1 MDSAGRVSDVRGR
14 KGPDARRSHGVRG
27 RSGRF
32 LVPDSERHGASFTRV
47 GEWLEGTA
55 KTWLRRDGVLAV
67 LLILLSLTW
76 SAVAIGNGPAVSR
89 YDEWTY
95 IDYSR
100 KVADG
105 HVPVR
110 GEKLATASLE
120 DWSCRGME
128 GRIRGV
134 APPPCKAAEAGRN
147 PAKWPLKGENYNGFH
162 PPLYFAAAGY
172 GGKAVAA
179 VAGTGFV
186 TGARWISAL
195 FVAGGVAAL
204 FLAIRAWKA
213 SRVAAFGGA
222 LLGLATPAVAASA
235 AIVHNDAVTL
245 LAGAAAVWVGARIFV
260 HRRLGWGA
268 PAALTAAIACTRVIS
283 LAAMVTVMI
292 VVALA
297 ALAPER
303 FGLCRQGCVRR
314 QVRRRLVRVVL
325 ANALATAGPYLAWT
339 AWQNARTPAG
349 YIPAISGLSTASV
362 DENGLRYVLPSILD
376 AYGLTD
382 PRTDFYFQPGIKS
395 GTTFLWADL
404 LYVFYS
410 LLPVVALIGLW
421 HSRQRRAVAL
431 ATGGGPAVAAGIVQ
445 ARELATSASYFRTV
459 SGRYAVSI
467 AALYCAAASLIADR
481 PRWRWGLVGF
491 AVAGYLLL
499 MLGVVGASSLEE
511 VNEDLRR

>member
-1 MDSAGRVSDVRGR
+1 MRALRAGWWGGSWGR
-14 KGPDARRSHGVRG
+14 PLARRAGQAQGHAAFRLTEAD
-27 RSGRF
+27 R
-32 LVPDSERHGASFTRV
+32 TV
-47 GEWLEGTA
+47 GSTP
-55 KTWLRRDGVLAV
+55 TPPPSRRRDH
-67 LLILLSLTW
+67 LLSLPWVIAGLALAAFLLPRTYLR
-76 SAVAIGNGPAVSR
+76 AVAPGVQTGPLLVAAVLVSL
-89 YDEWTY
+89 
-95 IDYSR
+95 
-100 KVADG
+100 
-105 HVPVR
+105 
-110 GEKLATASLE
+110 LAL
-120 DWSCRGME
+120 
-128 GRIRGV
+128 
-134 APPPCKAAEAGRN
+134 
-147 PAKWPLKGENYNGFH
+147 
-162 PPLYFAAAGY
+162 AAAGASTARSTL
-172 GGKAVAA
+172 GARVIGPVLVLAA
-179 VAGTGFV
+179 VP
-186 TGARWISAL
+186 AL
-195 FVAGGVAAL
+195 SNGMIPGGHLV
-204 FLAIRAWKA
+204 
-213 SRVAAFGGA
+213 SR
-222 LLGLATPAVAASA
+222 LLPHGPNAVVLA
-235 AIVHNDAVTL
+235 AIGIELMA
-245 LAGAAAVWVGARIFV
+245 I
-260 HRRLGWGA
+260 GWGA
-268 PAALTAAIACTRVIS
+268 H
-283 LAAMVTVMI
+283 
-292 VVALA
+292 VA
-297 ALAPER
+297 R
-303 FGLCRQGCVRR
+303 RQGR
-314 QVRRRLVRVVL
+314 

>member
-1 MDSAGRVSDVRGR
+1 M
-14 KGPDARRSHGVRG
+14 
-27 RSGRF
+27 
-32 LVPDSERHGASFTRV
+32 
-47 GEWLEGTA
+47 
-55 KTWLRRDGVLAV
+55 
-67 LLILLSLTW
+67 
-76 SAVAIGNGPAVSR
+76 
-89 YDEWTY
+89 
-95 IDYSR
+95 
-100 KVADG
+100 
-105 HVPVR
+105 
-110 GEKLATASLE
+110 
-120 DWSCRGME
+120 
-128 GRIRGV
+128 
-134 APPPCKAAEAGRN
+134 
-147 PAKWPLKGENYNGFH
+147 
-162 PPLYFAAAGY
+162 
-172 GGKAVAA
+172 
-179 VAGTGFV
+179 
-186 TGARWISAL
+186 
-195 FVAGGVAAL
+195 
-204 FLAIRAWKA
+204 
-213 SRVAAFGGA
+213 
-222 LLGLATPAVAASA
+222 ATPAVAASA

-303 FGLCRQGCVRR
+303 FGLCREECDRR

>member
-1 MDSAGRVSDVRGR
+1 MGFPGRVSDVRGR
-14 KGPDARRSHGVRG
+14 NGLRLRRGGVRRRNGRPPVPGSARRES
-27 RSGRF
+27 
-32 LVPDSERHGASFTRV
+32 LFTRV

-55 KTWLRRDGVLAV
+55 RTWLRRDGVLAV
-67 LLILLSLTW
+67 LLALLSLIW

-100 KVADG
+100 KIADG

-213 SRVAAFGGA
+213 SRVGAFGGA

-245 LAGAAAVWVGARIFV
+245 LAGAAAVWAGARIFV
-260 HRRLGWGA
+260 HHRLGWGA
-268 PAALTAAIACTRVIS
+268 PAALTAAIACTRVMS
-283 LAAMVTVMI
+283 LAAMVTVTI

-303 FGLCRQGCVRR
+303 FGLCREGCVRR

>member
-1 MDSAGRVSDVRGR
+1 M
-14 KGPDARRSHGVRG
+14 
-27 RSGRF
+27 
-32 LVPDSERHGASFTRV
+32 PDSERHGASVTRV
-47 GEWLEGTA
+47 GEWFEETA
-55 KTWLRRDGVLAV
+55 RVWLRRDGVLAV
-67 LLILLSLTW
+67 LLALLSLIW

-245 LAGAAAVWVGARIFV
+245 LAGAAAVWAGARIFV
-260 HRRLGWGA
+260 HHRLGWGA
-268 PAALTAAIACTRVIS
+268 PAALTAAIACTRVMS
-283 LAAMVTVMI
+283 LAAMVTVTI

-349 YIPAISGLSTASV
+349 YIPAISGLSTASA

>member
-1 MDSAGRVSDVRGR
+1 
-14 KGPDARRSHGVRG
+14 
-27 RSGRF
+27 
-32 LVPDSERHGASFTRV
+32 V

-213 SRVAAFGGA
+213 SRVAA
-222 LLGLATPAVAASA
+222 
-235 AIVHNDAVTL
+235 
-245 LAGAAAVWVGARIFV
+245 
-260 HRRLGWGA
+260 
-268 PAALTAAIACTRVIS
+268 
-283 LAAMVTVMI
+283 
-292 VVALA
+292 
-297 ALAPER
+297 
-303 FGLCRQGCVRR
+303 
-314 QVRRRLVRVVL
+314 
-325 ANALATAGPYLAWT
+325 
-339 AWQNARTPAG
+339 
-349 YIPAISGLSTASV
+349 
-362 DENGLRYVLPSILD
+362 
-376 AYGLTD
+376 
-382 PRTDFYFQPGIKS
+382 
-395 GTTFLWADL
+395 
-404 LYVFYS
+404 
-410 LLPVVALIGLW
+410 
-421 HSRQRRAVAL
+421 
-431 ATGGGPAVAAGIVQ
+431 
-445 ARELATSASYFRTV
+445 
-459 SGRYAVSI
+459 
-467 AALYCAAASLIADR
+467 
-481 PRWRWGLVGF
+481 
-491 AVAGYLLL
+491 
-499 MLGVVGASSLEE
+499 
-511 VNEDLRR
+511 